1 MNFFPVKSVLP
12 SLGRSVVTA
21 VTSTIFQRVEKEMQ
35 RMFKLALPRLPQITI
50 AVQQQHFQAVFV
62 RQELQYRSLP

>member
-1 MNFFPVKSVLP
+1 MTK
-12 SLGRSVVTA
+12 
-21 VTSTIFQRVEKEMQ
+21 IDFQRRTILQPVEKEMQ
-35 RMFKLALPRLPQITI
+35 SMFQLALPRPPQITI